1 MVGQGRGNR
10 GLEVKRG
17 DIVTVVL
24 PGAYGKPRPAL
35 VIQSGLFG
43 EHPSVTILPVTS
55 ELRDTPLFR
64 ITVNSTAENGL
75 LKTSQVM
82 VDKTQSVPRTKIGK
96 TLGRLDDDTMLSI
109 NRALAL
115 FLGFA

>member
-1 MVGQGRGNR
+1 
-10 GLEVKRG
+10 VKRG

-24 PGAYGKPRPAL
+24 PKAYGKPRPAL
-35 VIQSGLFG
+35 VIQSDLFD
-43 EHPSVTILPVTS
+43 EHPSVTVLPVTS
-55 ELRDTPLFR
+55 ELRETPLFR
-64 ITVNSTAENGL
+64 ITVSPTSENGI

-82 VDKTQSVPRTKIGK
+82 VDKAQTIPKEKIGK
-96 TLGRLDDDTMLSI
+96 TLGTLDDRTMLAV

>member
-1 MVGQGRGNR
+1 MVGKGCGKGR
-10 GLEVKRG
+10 LEVRRG

-24 PGAYGKPRPAL
+24 PGAYAKPRPAL
-35 VIQSGLFG
+35 IIQPDLFN
-43 EHPSVTILPVTS
+43 EHPSMTILPVTS

-64 ITVNSTAENGL
+64 ITVGSTSENGL

-82 VDKTQSVPRTKIGK
+82 VDKAQTVPRDKIAK
-96 TLGRLDDDTMLSI
+96 TIGRLDDATLISV

>member
-1 MVGQGRGNR
+1 MAIQGCGDR
-10 GLEVKRG
+10 GLGVKRG
-17 DIVTVVL
+17 EMVTVVI
-24 PGAYGKPRPAL
+24 PAAYGKPRPAL
-35 VIQSGLFG
+35 IIQPDLFD

-64 ITVNSTAENGL
+64 ITVSPTPENGL

-82 VDKTQSVPRTKIGK
+82 VDKTQSVPRDKIGK
-96 TLGRLDDDTMLSI
+96 TLGRLDDATMLSV

>member
-1 MVGQGRGNR
+1 M
-10 GLEVKRG
+10 
-17 DIVTVVL
+17 TVAL

-35 VIQSGLFG
+35 IIQADLFD

-64 ITVNSTAENGL
+64 ITVNSTPENGL
-75 LKTSQVM
+75 LKASQVM
-82 VDKTQSVPRTKIGK
+82 VDKAQAVPRNKIGK
-96 TLGRLDDDTMLSI
+96 TLGHLDDATLLSV